1 MGDHATA
8 QKAPTIRVAI
18 ENIRTTQ
25 GRARQFWRAFDR
37 SPVPMVTV
45 DSHKRY
51 QAANAAARLAFRLS
65 LAGWLERGIE
75 DLTPPHMTN
84 TLVSQWD
91 RLMRRGSAAGRF
103 DCELPD
109 GDVAIAYC
117 ALANVLPGQHVIV
130 FLPCA
135 LPDDELDA
143 EVDGTTPVRAAAITR
158 REREVLTLIAS
169 GASTQQIAA
178 ELSISVPTV
187 RTHTRNLLQKLGA
200 RNRAHAIALA
210 MQNNWIDV
218 PPLSPVES

>member
-1 MGDHATA
+1 MADHATV
-8 QKAPTIRVAI
+8 QKPPTIRAAI
-18 ENIRTTQ
+18 ENIRMTQ
-25 GRARQFWRAFDR
+25 GRARQSWRAFDT

-45 DSHKRY
+45 DAQKRY

-65 LAGWLERGIE
+65 LAEWLERRIE

-91 RLMRRGSAAGRF
+91 RLLRRGSAAGRF

-109 GDVAIAYC
+109 GEVTIAYC
-117 ALANVLPGQHVIV
+117 AIANALPGQHLIV
-130 FLPCA
+130 FLPSA

-143 EVDGTTPVRAAAITR
+143 KVDASAPPRAGVITR

-169 GASTQQIAA
+169 GANSQQIAT

-187 RTHTRNLLQKLGA
+187 RTHTRNLLHKLGA

-210 MQNNWIDV
+210 MQHNWIEV
-218 PPLSPVES
+218 PPLTPVDG